1 MGAPASPT
9 ALIGDNADEAVWVS
23 GIDFLLLSEAFAG
36 PTSELTETADSS
48 DAVSA
53 EVGEVPLPITMFI

>member
-23 GIDFLLLSEAFAG
+23 GIDFLLLSPFAG